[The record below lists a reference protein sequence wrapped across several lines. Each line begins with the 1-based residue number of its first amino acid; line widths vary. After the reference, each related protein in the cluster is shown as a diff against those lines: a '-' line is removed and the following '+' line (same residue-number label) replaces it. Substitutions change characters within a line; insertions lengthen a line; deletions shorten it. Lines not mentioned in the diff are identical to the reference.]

1 MELRTIQTFLKVAEL
16 HSFSK
21 AAGQLGYSQSTVT
34 IHVQQLE
41 KELQVQLFD
50 RINKTVRLTQE
61 GQTFATYARQLVQI
75 SEEARTA
82 IQMPQTL
89 SGDLR
94 IATADSICT
103 TFFPQILQEYH
114 LQHPHVELFVK
125 PAGTEEMF
133 WMLQHNEVD
142 SIYTLD
148 RRIFQPDFVKL
159 LDAEEPICFVTSP
172 DHPLAGQKS
181 VSIEQILQQ
190 ELILTERGM
199 SYRDALTERLSMRGL
214 ELRPFLEVGNTNL
227 ICQLLRSGIGIS
239 FLPEYLVREY
249 LLDGSLVRLP
259 VADPSICMWR
269 QMFCHRDKW
278 ITPQMQ
284 AMIDLVRTLDP
295 QSTTGK
301 E

>member
-1 MELRTIQTFLKVAEL
+1 MYK
-16 HSFSK
+16 
-21 AAGQLGYSQSTVT
+21 
-34 IHVQQLE
+34 
-41 KELQVQLFD
+41 
-50 RINKTVRLTQE
+50 
-61 GQTFATYARQLVQI
+61 RQ
-75 SEEARTA
+75 
-82 IQMPQTL
+82 
-89 SGDLR
+89 
-94 IATADSICT
+94 
-103 TFFPQILQEYH
+103 
-114 LQHPHVELFVK
+114 
-125 PAGTEEMF
+125 
-133 WMLQHNEVD
+133 LQHNEVD
-142 SIYTLD
+142 FIYTLD

-172 DHPLAGQKS
+172 DHSLAGRKS
-181 VSIEQILQQ
+181 VSIEEILQQ

-199 SYRDALTERLSMRGL
+199 SYRDALTERLSMCGL
-214 ELRPFLEVGNTNL
+214 ELHPFLEVGNTNL

-249 LLDGSLVRLP
+249 LSDGSLVRLP

-295 QSTTGK
+295 QSITGK

>member
-21 AAGQLGYSQSTVT
+21 AAAQLGYSQSTVT

-94 IATADSICT
+94 IATADSLCT
-103 TFFPQILQEYH
+103 TFFPKILQAYH
-114 LQHPHVELFVK
+114 LQHPQVELFVR

-142 SIYTLD
+142 FIYTLD
-148 RRIFQPDFVKL
+148 RRIFQPEFVKL
-159 LDAEEPICFVTSP
+159 LEAEEPICFVCSP
-172 DHPLAGQKS
+172 RHPLAGQAR
-181 VSIEQILQQ
+181 VSMEEVLQQ

-199 SYRDALTERLSMRGL
+199 SYRDALTERLSMRGM
-214 ELRPFLEVGNTNL
+214 ELHPFLEVGNTNL
-227 ICQLLRSGIGIS
+227 ICQLLRSDIGIS
-239 FLPEYLVREY
+239 FLPEYLVQEY
-249 LLDGSLVRLP
+249 LLAGTLVRLP
-259 VADPSICMWR
+259 VSDPSICMWR

-284 AMIDLVRTLDP
+284 AMIDLVRGP
-295 QSTTGK
+295 ASHAPA
-301 E
+301 EAR